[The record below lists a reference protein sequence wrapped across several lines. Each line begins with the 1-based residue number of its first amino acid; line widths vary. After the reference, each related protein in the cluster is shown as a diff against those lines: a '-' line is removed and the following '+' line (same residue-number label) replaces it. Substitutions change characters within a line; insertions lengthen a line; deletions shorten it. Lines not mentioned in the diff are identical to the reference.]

1 LLNNVSAPSA
11 NPPEF
16 AASAQDTPV
25 DLLSILAGILRQW
38 KLIIAVTLFALIATY
53 GALKIVPSLFV
64 STSEILIF
72 DPTQQMDQAVQ
83 KSVSPF
89 IDNVDADSM
98 NTEIEIIKSKSIALR
113 VAKEL
118 GLEKDAEFQP
128 EGRLSVLAEQLG
140 LTRLGW
146 PVGDSETMGTADQA
160 RAARLDGAADLLLQ
174 RLRVD
179 RVPFS
184 YILSIS
190 VMSQDAA
197 KAQRLAQAVTD
208 DYLSSQRQARQDA
221 VQRVASWLK
230 GRVDDLQSRVLETE
244 AAIQKVKTENKI
256 VDTDSNNVSEQQIAG
271 LNTQL
276 MSVRGEVAAER
287 AHLDQARRIIEGNGD
302 IQAIP
307 ELMASGTLSQLRQRQ
322 EELSWRA
329 AELRSKLGEGHAA
342 VIAVRAQLAGIN
354 KQMSAEADH
363 ILDNMQN
370 AYDISAQREK
380 SIEANL
386 QRLTTSRSGS
396 EVYLKLQQMQR
407 VVDADRKLYE
417 SYLSQFNE
425 ISQRRML
432 QDASARIIA
441 PATFPRAPSSPR
453 PKVFYALAAAFGLGG
468 GVLAAFL
475 IEYLHAGVKT
485 GAQVEQSFGYPVVG
499 VIPVV
504 PHRKLHGITHDRLLH
519 GMVDAP
525 LSQFSEA
532 VRAMRIGLEL
542 SSPDRVPRVILVT
555 SSLPAEGKSTT
566 AMLLA
571 ASSAAAG
578 HKTVLLDCDLR
589 QQSISRVFGGRQPG
603 LSELLRGTAELAEV
617 IGQDTATGT
626 YLISAGSIVPNP
638 ADLLISQR
646 MRDLIAQLRNQ
657 YDYVV
662 VDAAPLLPVIDALAL
677 ATMVDKIL
685 VIVEWS
691 RTPQVSVAEAFKVLR
706 PEAGRIAG
714 IVLNKVDLKRLDRY
728 AYRRNYSYRA
738 LDKRFNGA

>member
-1 LLNNVSAPSA
+1 MLNNAHAPPP
-11 NPPEF
+11 NPLEF
-16 AASAQDTPV
+16 AGHAQNAPP
-25 DLLSILAGILRQW
+25 DLLSVLAGILRHW
-38 KLIIAVTLFALIATY
+38 KLMIAVTLFALIATY
-53 GALKIVPSLFV
+53 GALKIMPSLFI
-64 STSEILIF
+64 STAEILIF

-89 IDNVDADSM
+89 IDNVDADAM

-118 GLEKDAEFQP
+118 GLENDAEFQP
-128 EGRLSVLAEQLG
+128 QGRLSTLAEKFG
-140 LTRLGW
+140 LTGW
-146 PVGDSETMGTADQA
+146 TVSGPETTETTDQA
-160 RAARLDGAADLLLQ
+160 RAARLDRAADVLLQ

-184 YILSIS
+184 YILAIS
-190 VMSQDAA
+190 VTSQNAA

-208 DYLSSQRQARQDA
+208 DYLASQRQARQDA
-221 VQRVASWLK
+221 VQRVATWLK

-256 VDTDSNNVSEQQIAG
+256 VDTDSNNVSEQQVTG

-287 AHLDQARRIIEGNGD
+287 AHLDQARRIIDSNGD

-307 ELMASGTLSQLRQRQ
+307 EFMGSGTVSQLRQRQ
-322 EELSWRA
+322 EELSSRE
-329 AELRSKLGEGHAA
+329 AELRNKLGEGHAA

-363 ILDNMQN
+363 VLGNMQN
-370 AYDISAQREK
+370 AYDISVQREK
-380 SIEANL
+380 SLEASL
-386 QRLTTSRSGS
+386 QRLTASRGTSD
-396 EVYLKLQQMQR
+396 VYLKLQQMRR
-407 VVDADRKLYE
+407 VADADRKLYE

-453 PKVFYALAAAFGLGG
+453 RKVYYALAAVFGLGCG
-468 GVLAAFL
+468 ALAAFL

-504 PHRKLHGITHDRLLH
+504 PHRKIRCITHDRLLH
-519 GMVDAP
+519 SMVDAP

-542 SSPDRVPRVILVT
+542 SNPDRVPKVILVT
-555 SSLPAEGKSTT
+555 SSLPAEGKSTA

-571 ASSAAAG
+571 ASSAASG

-617 IGQDTATGT
+617 IGKDTATGA
-626 YLISAGSIVPNP
+626 YLIPAGSIVPNP
-638 ADLLISQR
+638 ADLLMSQR
-646 MRDLIAQLRNQ
+646 MRDLISQLRNQ

-662 VDAAPLLPVIDALAL
+662 VDAAPLLPVIDALVL
-677 ATMVDKIL
+677 ATIADKIL

-691 RTPQVSVAEAFKVLR
+691 RTPQASVSEAFKVLR
-706 PEAGRIAG
+706 PAAGRIAG
-714 IVLNKVDLKRLDRY
+714 IVLNKVDLKQLDRY
-728 AYRRNYSYRA
+728 AYRRSYNYRA
-738 LDKRFNGA
+738 LGKYFSDA